1 MECLCRGS
9 LVTLF
14 VRNKQLTK
22 QVHLV
27 EGTILGAATSATTVV
42 GDITSTLAR
51 VDGLLASYD
60 VPGLSSLNSTD
71 QSLNNQAASVN
82 STVNSTKRKLDR
94 LVKDV

>member
-1 MECLCRGS
+1 M
-9 LVTLF
+9 TLF

-27 EGTILGAATSATTVV
+27 EDTILGAATSATTVV
-42 GDITSTLAR
+42 GDVTSTLAR
-51 VDGLLASYD
+51 VDGLLASYH

>member
-1 MECLCRGS
+1 M
-9 LVTLF
+9 TLF

-27 EGTILGAATSATTVV
+27 EHTILGAATSATTVV
-42 GDITSTLAR
+42 GDVTSTLAR
-51 VDGLLASYD
+51 VDGLLSSYD
-60 VPGLSSLNSTD
+60 VPGLSSLTSTD